1 LVGYRHARF
10 CITLRIGHGLIEDY
24 LARLASRY
32 ATRGVVVSAGSF
44 DPHSGQFD
52 HPCSTAR
59 PQLGQ
64 VGFIAV
70 PQ

>member
-1 LVGYRHARF
+1 MP
-10 CITLRIGHGLIEDY
+10 
-24 LARLASRY
+24 Y

-64 VGFIAV
+64 VAFIAV
-70 PQ
+70 PQKGQKTNPDFTGVEHPGHARGS